1 MSRRRTLPAP
11 NFGGKGKA
19 KGRSSGGGRA
29 AAPRPAPS
37 SASREGLPGWLW
49 ALAFGL
55 VIGAAGM
62 AWVDRSVLQ
71 SEPRRHSAEVARV
84 APALSAE
91 AQPRGTAIDLPHASS
106 VHATQR
112 PAAVTLPTAASAP
125 LAHHSSPQPVAPAL
139 PVIPYKTAPSPL
151 ASARTVPSISAKT
164 RVAIVMD
171 DAGLRTEPV
180 RALGALPV
188 KLTLAVIPHL
198 PESRA
203 VAEYWH
209 GLGRE
214 VILHLPMEA
223 NDNAAHDP
231 GEGALHPGMTDAALR
246 EAVSGDLNAV
256 PYLSGVNNHMGSRA
270 TSDSR
275 LMGVLMDALKPSGLY
290 FLDSRTAASSVAYET
305 ARAHGI
311 RSAWRNGTFLDNER
325 SESAISAALHTLL
338 AQARAQG
345 GAVGIG
351 HVTSP
356 ETLAVLGRE
365 LPALSGQYE
374 FVFASEMTR

>member
-1 MSRRRTLPAP
+1 VSRRRTQPAP
-11 NFGGKGKA
+11 NFGGKGKGKSKA
-19 KGRSSGGGRA
+19 AGFGKATAPRA
-29 AAPRPAPS
+29 AAVLTAHD
-37 SASREGLPGWLW
+37 GLPGWLW

-55 VIGAAGM
+55 VLGAAGM
-62 AWVDRSVLQ
+62 AWVDRSGWLK
-71 SEPRRHSAEVARV
+71 SGKPSPA
-84 APALSAE
+84 APAVLLTRPSDNPPHPAPPDE
-91 AQPRGTAIDLPHASS
+91 LEVVPPLTNASPHAPQS
-106 VHATQR
+106 HAPVPR
-112 PAAVTLPTAASAP
+112 ASG
-125 LAHHSSPQPVAPAL
+125 
-139 PVIPYKTAPSPL
+139 PYKATPSPL
-151 ASARTVPSISAKT
+151 ASARLVPSLSAKT

-171 DAGLRTEPV
+171 DAGLRVEPV
-180 RALGALPV
+180 HNLGALQV

-223 NDNAAHDP
+223 NDNLAHDP
-231 GEGALHPGMTDAALR
+231 GEGALHSGMND
-246 EAVSGDLNAV
+246 EAVRDALAGDINAV
-256 PYLSGVNNHMGSRA
+256 PYISGINNHMGSRA

-275 LMGVLMDALKPSGLY
+275 LMGVLMEALKPSGLY

-325 SESAISAALHTLL
+325 SEDAISAALHTLL

-356 ETLAVLGRE
+356 ETIAVLNRE
-365 LPALSGQYE
+365 LPALQGQYE
-374 FVFASEMTR
+374 FVYASEMTR